1 MTSLMLFFRQPLLHA
16 LGWSLLHFCWQGT
29 VVAILLAIILE
40 LLLGCSPQLRYAISC
55 GALLLMM
62 VFFLGTFAR
71 LSTTPQ
77 VGEIRITIANSER
90 NPSSTFGNG
99 LGTTE
104 TWFDRM
110 ARKLDPFVPWVLSV
124 WFAGV
129 VFLLGRLNLGL
140 IAARRMK
147 TIAATPAPAEL
158 QLMLCQL
165 SHRLGIERTIKFV
178 NSALVQVPTVIG
190 WLRPV
195 ILIPIGCLAGIS
207 TGQVEAVLAHE
218 LAHIRRHDYL
228 VSIFQS
234 VVETLLFYHP
244 AVWWVSQQV
253 RREREHCCDDLAV
266 RISGDSLA
274 YAKALSF
281 LEERRA
287 SLPLVALGANGGVLT
302 MRIRRLLGC
311 KELPM
316 ISQPAAVTV
325 LAVVFV
331 ITGLC
336 IATAAKAA
344 SQQVASQQTTP
355 ENAQDLPV
363 KYQQWL
369 NEDVVWIIAPEE
381 RTAFSA
387 LTNDEERDQF
397 VEQFWQ
403 RRNPVPGSSENKFKA
418 EHYRRIAYAN
428 THFAA
433 SIPGWKTDRGRIY
446 IVYGPPDEID
456 SHPIGSP
463 DGLTKPTEFW
473 RYHLIRE
480 RGVDRKNVDLTFVD
494 TSGHGDYQLLL
505 PVNPANN

>member
-29 VVAILLAIILE
+29 VVAILLAIILG
-40 LLLGCSPQLRYAISC
+40 LLRGRSPQLRYAISC

-62 VFFLGTFAR
+62 VFFLGTLAR
-71 LSTTPQ
+71 LSTTQ
-77 VGEIRITIANSER
+77 QFGEIRITIANSEQ

-99 LGTTE
+99 LATTE
-104 TWFDRM
+104 TWLDQM
-110 ARKLDPFVPWVLSV
+110 ARKLDPFVPWVLSG

-147 TIAATPAPAEL
+147 TVATTPAPAEL
-158 QLMLCQL
+158 QLMLRQL
-165 SHRLGIERTIKFV
+165 SHRLGVERSIRLV

-195 ILIPIGCLAGIS
+195 ILIPLGCFMDLSAS
-207 TGQVEAVLAHE
+207 QVEAVLAHE

-234 VVETLLFYHP
+234 VMETLLFYHP
-244 AVWWVSQQV
+244 GVWWASQQV
-253 RREREHCCDDLAV
+253 RQEREHCCDDLAV
-266 RISGDSLA
+266 CISGDSLA

-281 LEERRA
+281 LEERRT
-287 SLPLVALGANGGVLT
+287 SVPMLALGANGGVLAT
-302 MRIRRLLGC
+302 RIRRLLGC
-311 KELPM
+311 KESPM
-316 ISQPAAVTV
+316 ISQLTAVVV

-331 ITGLC
+331 TTGLC

-344 SQQVASQQTTP
+344 SQVASQQTTP
-355 ENAQDLPV
+355 ENTQDLPV
-363 KYQQWL
+363 KYQKWL

-381 RTAFSA
+381 RMAFSA
-387 LTNDEERDQF
+387 LTNDEERDKF

-403 RRNPVPGSSENKFKA
+403 RRNPVPGSSENKSKA

-433 SIPGWKTDRGRIY
+433 STPGWKTDRGRIY
-446 IVYGPPDEID
+446 IVYGPPDEVD
-456 SHPIGSP
+456 GHPAAG
-463 DGLTKPTEFW
+463 DAKPFEFW
-473 RYHLIRE
+473 RYHSIQE
-480 RGVDRKNVDLTFVD
+480 RGVDRKDVDMTFVD
-494 TSGHGDYQLLL
+494 VCSCGDYQLQSH
-505 PVNPANN
+505 ATK